1 MNVDDDQLDESL
13 NTQEPSVEDVVL
25 VICNQEFPTNID
37 DLRALSNIQDPFLQ
51 KLTLEWE
58 DFAPLFTQQLLAR
71 LEQLAI
77 EDVLLDFHKL
87 FLLAINNTDTA
98 VRILAARGLGL
109 EDQPDYIK
117 LLCWQ
122 LENDPVSSVRA
133 EIIDVLGQWVISME
147 FGLLSEEDAE
157 ELQATLTG
165 RIDDYEEDEEVRGR
179 ALEALGA
186 LSDED
191 IGELIGES
199 YELGSHRLRVAAIRA
214 MGRSASET
222 WLQILIFNFDDEDS
236 EIRAAAAT
244 AAGSLLMDD
253 AVTPL
258 AMLLD
263 DSEVDVQIAAI
274 HALGEIAN
282 DESEKIL
289 LRLKNET
296 LNPEISKVAEEA
308 IAQVHL
314 MDAPVLD
321 QGAPTN
327 DLDDPELDILNK
339 KPKNY

>member
-58 DFAPLFTQQLLAR
+58 NFAPLFTQQLLAR

-165 RIDDYEEDEEVRGR
+165 RIDDYEEDEEVRAR

-199 YELGSHRLRVAAIRA
+199 YELGSHRL
-214 MGRSASET
+214 S
-222 WLQILIFNFDDEDS
+222 LIH
-236 EIRAAAAT
+236 I
-244 AAGSLLMDD
+244 
-253 AVTPL
+253 
-258 AMLLD
+258 
-263 DSEVDVQIAAI
+263 
-274 HALGEIAN
+274 
-282 DESEKIL
+282 
-289 LRLKNET
+289 
-296 LNPEISKVAEEA
+296 
-308 IAQVHL
+308 
-314 MDAPVLD
+314 
-321 QGAPTN
+321 
-327 DLDDPELDILNK
+327 
-339 KPKNY
+339 

>member
-58 DFAPLFTQQLLAR
+58 NFAPLFTQQLLAR

-327 DLDDPELDILNK
+327 DLDDPEDILNK
-339 KPKNY
+339 KPENY

>member
-1 MNVDDDQLDESL
+1 MNVEDDQLDESL
-13 NTQEPSVEDVVL
+13 DTQEPLVEDVVL

-37 DLRALSNIQDPFLQ
+37 DLRVLSNIQDPFLQ

-58 DFAPLFTQQLLAR
+58 NFAPLFTQQLLAR
-71 LEQLAI
+71 LEQLSI

-87 FLLAINNTDTA
+87 FLLAMNSSDTA
-98 VRILAARGLGL
+98 VRILVVRGLGL
-109 EDQPDYIK
+109 DDQPDYIK

-122 LENDPVSSVRA
+122 LENDSVSSVRA
-133 EIIDVLGQWVISME
+133 EIVDVLGQWVISME

-165 RIDDYEEDEEVRGR
+165 RIDDFEEDEEVRGR

-186 LSDED
+186 LSDEN

-222 WLQILIFNFDDEDS
+222 WLQILIFNFDDEDP
-236 EIRAAAAT
+236 EIRAAAAI
-244 AAGSLLMDD
+244 AAGSLLVDD

-258 AMLLD
+258 GMLLD
-263 DSEVDVQIAAI
+263 DSEIEVQVAAI

-289 LRLKNET
+289 IRLKNET
-296 LNPEISKVAEEA
+296 LDPEISKVVEEA

-314 MDAPVLD
+314 MDVPVLD
-321 QGAPTN
+321 QGTSIN
-327 DLDDPELDILNK
+327 DLNDPESDILNK
-339 KPKNY
+339 

>member
-58 DFAPLFTQQLLAR
+58 NFAPLFTQQLLAR

-165 RIDDYEEDEEVRGR
+165 RIDDYEEDEEVRAR

-327 DLDDPELDILNK
+327 DLDDPEDILNK
-339 KPKNY
+339 KPENY